1 MYFLCLTVGFGMYG
15 LRLSGEAQRERNLI
29 AVKRQSAL
37 AEMIETERARYQL
50 PHGMIEAVIDHE
62 TGGTW
67 DPESYDPEV
76 NSRCYLRARTDAER
90 KACGSYGLMHTVCR
104 LHWDSAH
111 CDELTIPKIG
121 LQRGAKKLG
130 ECWKKAK
137 GNKHKAFAL
146 YNGTGPSAERYAQ
159 ILIGKLRDWQG

>member
-1 MYFLCLTVGFGMYG
+1 MYG

-37 AEMIETERARYQL
+37 ADMIETERARYQL
-50 PHGMIEAVIDHE
+50 PRGMIEAVIDHE

-90 KACGSYGLMHTVCR
+90 KACGSYGLMHTVCS

-121 LQRGAKKLG
+121 LQRGVKMLG
-130 ECWKKAK
+130 ESYKKAK
-137 GNKHKAFAL
+137 GDKFKTFAL
-146 YNGTGPSAERYAQ
+146 YNGRGQKAERYAR
-159 ILIGKLRDWQG
+159 ILMEKYRTWNS